1 MSEKSIKERKS
12 YLAFTAVGK
21 ARPCVPDCFCVVRFL
36 RWPICYRPLYRD
48 LSPDGRAFIRQL
60 HEADNY

>member
-1 MSEKSIKERKS
+1 MSEKSIKKENPI
-12 YLAFTAVGK
+12 LLLLPMGK

>member
-1 MSEKSIKERKS
+1 MSEKSIKKENPI
-12 YLAFTAVGK
+12 LLL
-21 ARPCVPDCFCVVRFL
+21 L
-36 RWPICYRPLYRD
+36 RWAKQDRVYLIASVLCAFLYRD